1 MDVNKKIILV
11 LLIII
16 TALFIIGSVTAQGD
30 SVSKTKKV
38 NVKIH
43 DFQPGVL
50 WGPKAVKFKNGDA
63 VAGYVTY
70 TGNMQF
76 NKGTGVTAWYIGSGV
91 DGDIEPHHTKLIK
104 AKFFFKNKKGK
115 VKTKTVKGNGAHIST
130 KLIKGYTPYKA
141 TVWYKSY

>member
-1 MDVNKKIILV
+1 MVVNKKIILV